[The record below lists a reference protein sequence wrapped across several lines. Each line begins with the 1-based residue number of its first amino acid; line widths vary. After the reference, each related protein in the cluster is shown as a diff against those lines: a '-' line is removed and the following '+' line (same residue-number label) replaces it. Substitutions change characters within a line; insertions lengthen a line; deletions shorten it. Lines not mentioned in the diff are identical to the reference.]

1 MDSSGK
7 LMVGRSESGVAC
19 LIEMAPFR
27 TTLDWQESALVCF
40 EKGWVK
46 IEIPASLALNRP
58 GRVTLLRDP
67 GNGVVPQTIEPQ
79 MPWVGSMRQ
88 QAINF
93 IRAVKGEIEPLCTAE
108 EAFEDL
114 KLAREYIR
122 MRTGK

>member
-1 MDSSGK
+1 
-7 LMVGRSESGVAC
+7 
-19 LIEMAPFR
+19 
-27 TTLDWQESALVCF
+27 VCF

-58 GRVTLLRDP
+58 GRVTLLRYP

-93 IRAVKGEIEPLCTAE
+93 IRAVKGKIEPLCTAK